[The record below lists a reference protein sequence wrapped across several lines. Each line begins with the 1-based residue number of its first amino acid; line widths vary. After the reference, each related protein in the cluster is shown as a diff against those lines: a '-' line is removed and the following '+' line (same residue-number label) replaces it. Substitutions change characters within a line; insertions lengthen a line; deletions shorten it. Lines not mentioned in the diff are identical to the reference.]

1 MDILDT
7 QMVIDKLEDIL
18 DISKPDFKSI
28 RELIEFKRELD
39 ANMVVMEAEV
49 EREYQTWLDGADQRS

>member
-1 MDILDT
+1 
-7 QMVIDKLEDIL
+7 MVIDKLEDIL